1 MTEKIKVSN
10 FIQIFKLFAALE
22 IGKVVEAGAE
32 NGAKEGQEERDPEVV
47 ARDDEDVRAVHDGG
61 EAAGG
66 EVAEGVDA
74 EAGNGAKAH
83 TNATQCQGDYDGPDG
98 RVDLGALVG
107 DGHDGHHQEHGADNL
122 SQGALT
128 IGRKETRIGRP
139 NTSSRSSRIMITTRH
154 SQIRVDLI
162 NRA

>member
-1 MTEKIKVSN
+1 MVKP
-10 FIQIFKLFAALE
+10 
-22 IGKVVEAGAE
+22 GAE
-32 NGAKEGQEERDPEVV
+32 NSAKEGQEEWDPEVV

-74 EAGNGAKAH
+74 EAGHGAKAH
-83 TNATQCQGDYDGPDG
+83 TDAAKGQGDDNWPDG
-98 RVDLGALVG
+98 GVDLGALVG

-128 IGRKETRIGRP
+128 IGRKGTRISRP

-154 SQIRVDLI
+154 SQIRVNLI
-162 NRA
+162 NGT